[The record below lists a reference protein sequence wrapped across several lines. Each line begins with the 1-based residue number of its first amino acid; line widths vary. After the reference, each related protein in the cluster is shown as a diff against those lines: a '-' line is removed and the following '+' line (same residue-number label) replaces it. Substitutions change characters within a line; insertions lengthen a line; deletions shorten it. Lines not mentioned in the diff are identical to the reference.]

1 MQLSLAK
8 LSTLKFNPST
18 LSPPPPRGPR
28 WYVLVKT
35 CVMYKFCVLLD
46 IQAKILLGVTHCQSM
61 NYVFCI
67 SSSIIRFLGEM
78 LSAGLYILCF
88 SWITSPAAQRVK

>member
-8 LSTLKFNPST
+8 LSSLKFNPST
-18 LSPPPPRGPR
+18 LSPPSPPSPPGGG

-46 IQAKILLGVTHCQSM
+46 I
-61 NYVFCI
+61 
-67 SSSIIRFLGEM
+67 
-78 LSAGLYILCF
+78 
-88 SWITSPAAQRVK
+88 